1 MNLQDWNAK
10 VEKEFQLLDLVVL
23 VSSDS
28 DDYIESV
35 SNLLAKLKIP
45 SIVKNVNL
53 TRIHLRPS
61 WPQIYDEN
69 STKILVPRDYLG
81 SAQKALT
88 EMEHRIDNLHKQA
101 SELAQSGDIQ
111 RELSIL
117 SQLAKLVPND
127 ETVLFNRGVILF
139 ELGRYKE
146 AADSCIASL
155 ANNHNYVE
163 LFEDSIQY
171 LKQIAE
177 KLPEDVG
184 ILHNLATF
192 SKSKGEDN
200 KTVEQYYRKILLIK
214 PTDALAHL
222 NLGYLY
228 YEQDDDISAYHHFME
243 YLELEPESDERARI
257 ESIIKQIR

>member
-1 MNLQDWNAK
+1 
-10 VEKEFQLLDLVVL
+10 
-23 VSSDS
+23 
-28 DDYIESV
+28 
-35 SNLLAKLKIP
+35 
-45 SIVKNVNL
+45 
-53 TRIHLRPS
+53 
-61 WPQIYDEN
+61 
-69 STKILVPRDYLG
+69 
-81 SAQKALT
+81 
-88 EMEHRIDNLHKQA
+88 MEHRIDNLRKQA

-146 AADSCIASL
+146 AADSFIASL

-192 SKSKGEDN
+192 SKSKGENN
-200 KTVEQYYRKILLIK
+200 KTVEQYYRKILSIK

-222 NLGYLY
+222 NFGYLY

-257 ESIIKQIR
+257 ESIIKQYEYKDSS